1 MDFSSFCQERF
12 LKNGEFK
19 QHQLIVLYR
28 YKVRTKHIVLYP
40 RKSTTEQVKDYINFV
55 LVQLYNLKQ
64 SVCQKE

>member
-1 MDFSSFCQERF
+1 M
-12 LKNGEFK
+12 KNSEFK

-28 YKVRTKHIVLYP
+28 YKVRTKHIVLHP

-64 SVCQKE
+64 TLCQKK